1 MNAGDILRK
10 TSCQEEDACRAID
23 LFRQKNSRNSRGI
36 AIDNKFQFT
45 YHAINE
51 KGIKQQQYAI

>member
-1 MNAGDILRK
+1 MNGTPSFWVTQDMIHYP
-10 TSCQEEDACRAID
+10 
-23 LFRQKNSRNSRGI
+23 RGI